1 MAPRS
6 IKSWDDLD
14 LVVGSLRVAQLLG
27 YTVDRVQR
35 LAKEGKIP
43 AFRLGGS
50 WRFEKICST
59 RVDQIQKKHIPR
71 KESKKWKHS
80 AKHLLKRS

>member
-50 WRFEKICST
+50 WRFEK
-59 RVDQIQKKHIPR
+59 
-71 KESKKWKHS
+71 S
-80 AKHLLKRS
+80 ALQ

>member
-6 IKSWDDLD
+6 IKSWDDLE
-14 LVVGSLRVAQLLG
+14 LVVDSPRVAQLLG

-43 AFRLGGS
+43 AFKVGGS
-50 WRFEKICST
+50 WRFEKSALQEWIKSKRNT
-59 RVDQIQKKHIPR
+59 YQERIQKNGNIR
-71 KESKKWKHS
+71 
-80 AKHLLKRS
+80 

>member
-50 WRFEKICST
+50 WRFEKSAL
-59 RVDQIQKKHIPR
+59 QK
-71 KESKKWKHS
+71 
-80 AKHLLKRS
+80 

>member
-43 AFRLGGS
+43 AFKVGGS
-50 WRFEKICST
+50 WRFEKAALQEWIKSNNNT
-59 RVDQIQKKHIPR
+59 YQERSR
-71 KESKKWKHS
+71 KNGNI
-80 AKHLLKRS
+80 R

>member
-50 WRFEKICST
+50 WRFEKSALQEWIKSKRNTYQERSQKNGNIRQST
-59 RVDQIQKKHIPR
+59 C
-71 KESKKWKHS
+71 
-80 AKHLLKRS
+80 